1 MREDLRAA
9 ARSLAKSPTF
19 TAVALAVIALGIGS
33 ATAVFSLVDA
43 IVLRALPF
51 DEHDRLAVVLEHD
64 PTGKP
69 VFGSG
74 LTTPQTYADWR
85 RLQEGF
91 DGLAATSST
100 AFRLK
105 GETGEPA
112 EARGFRFSWE
122 FLPML
127 RVSPM
132 IGRGFTADDEIEGRH
147 QVVIL
152 SYGFWQRRFGGD
164 PSAVGRTIELSEE
177 PHEIVGVMPP
187 DFAYPVAAE
196 RPTEIY
202 APIWFRKTDL
212 VRGGS
217 RNFNWTIVG
226 RLKPGVSLQQANEQM
241 DRVAAALDE
250 QHPKWSPGRRT
261 RVLTLHE
268 HLVGRVRGWLLM
280 LLGAVALVLLIACAN
295 VANLMLARATVR
307 AREMGIRAALGASRW
322 RLVRGLI
329 VEGLVLSTAGAALG
343 VLLAYFGVQAILAWL
358 PAGLPRV
365 AAIGLDLRVLLVTTG
380 VAMASGALFG
390 MIPGLQSSR
399 PDLTTALK
407 DSGRSSTAGSAS
419 QWLRHALVVAEV
431 ALAVLLLVGAGLF
444 IGSFVRLMRIDPG
457 FEYRGVLVFNV
468 SPRIQGN
475 NFDAAIRASRT
486 YVPAMHEA
494 VSRVPG
500 VRDVATVSGGLP
512 LTGSWSRNSVELPG
526 RGELEGDEYSLDRRI
541 VSPNYLQLMRI
552 PLLRGRYLQETDT
565 ENAERV
571 IVLNDAAAR
580 LYWPGEEALGKRI
593 TMNDK
598 ERTVVGIVGNIRHL
612 GPEQPERQEGYVP
625 FAQDSTIGSTL
636 AIRTDGDPLTLIP
649 SVKAA
654 IWSVNPEQRLSS
666 DLVTLDA
673 YMDRLIRQ
681 RRFNM
686 ALLASFGVLGLVIAA
701 VGIYG
706 VMAYVVA
713 QRTSEIGVRMALGA
727 TRGNVVT
734 MVMRRAVVL
743 MALGLTLGGAAAW
756 GLGRTVETFLF
767 QTEPT
772 DPRVF
777 VGALLTLTLAGL
789 VASAVPA
796 RRAASVDP
804 LVALRHE

>member
-9 ARSLAKSPTF
+9 VRSLAKSPTF

-64 PTGKP
+64 PTGKA

-74 LTTPQTYADWR
+74 LTTPQMYADWR

-100 AFRLK
+100 AFTLK
-105 GETGEPA
+105 NESGEPA
-112 EARGFRFSWE
+112 EARGFRFTSE

-132 IGRGFTADDEIEGRH
+132 IGRNFTAEDEIDGRH
-147 QVVIL
+147 RVVIL

-164 PSAVGRTIELSEE
+164 PSAVGQTIELSEAS
-177 PHEIVGVMPP
+177 HEIIGVMPP
-187 DFAYPVAAE
+187 DFAYPVASE

-202 APIWFRKTDL
+202 APIWFRKDDL
-212 VRGGS
+212 TRGGS
-217 RNFNWTIVG
+217 RNYNWTVIG
-226 RLKPGVSLQQANEQM
+226 RLKDGVSLQQANEQM

-250 QHPKWSPGRRT
+250 QYPKWSPGRRT

-268 HLVGRVRGWLLM
+268 HLVGRARGWLLM
-280 LLGAVALVLLIACAN
+280 LLGAVVIVLLIASAN

-322 RLVRGLI
+322 RLVRGLV
-329 VEGLVLSTAGAALG
+329 VEGLVLSVAGAGLG

-358 PAGLPRV
+358 PTGLPRV
-365 AAIGLDLRVLLVTTG
+365 AAIGLDLRVLLVTTS
-380 VAMASGALFG
+380 VAMASGVLFG
-390 MIPGLQSSR
+390 IIPGLQSSR
-399 PDLTTALK
+399 PDLSTALK
-407 DSGRSSTAGSAS
+407 DSGRSTTAGTAS
-419 QWLRHALVVAEV
+419 QWLRSTLVVAEV

-444 IGSFVRLMRIDPG
+444 IGSFARLMSIDPG
-457 FEYRGVLVFNV
+457 FDYRGVLVLNV
-468 SPRIQGN
+468 SPRFQGD
-475 NFDAAIRASRT
+475 FDEAMKLSRT
-486 YVPAMHEA
+486 YVPAMQEA
-494 VSRVPG
+494 VRVVPG
-500 VRDVATVSGGLP
+500 VRDIATVSGGLP
-512 LTGSWSRNSVELPG
+512 LTGSWSRNSIELPG

-552 PLLRGRYLQETDT
+552 PLLRGRYLQDTDR
-565 ENAERV
+565 ENSEPV
-571 IVLNDAAAR
+571 IVINDAAAK
-580 LYWPGEEALGKRI
+580 LYWPGEDALGKRL
-593 TMNDK
+593 TMNKK

-625 FAQDSTIGSTL
+625 FEQDSTIGSTL
-636 AIRTDGDPLTLIP
+636 AIRTDGDPMTFLP
-649 SVKAA
+649 SIKAA
-654 IWSVNPEQRLSS
+654 IWSVNPEQRLTS
-666 DLVTLDA
+666 DIVTLEG

-686 ALLASFGVLGLVIAA
+686 ALLASFGILGLLIAA

-727 TRGNVVT
+727 TRSAVVT
-734 MVMRRAVVL
+734 MVMRRAGIL
-743 MALGLTLGGAAAW
+743 MAVGLVLGGAAAW
-756 GLGRTVETFLF
+756 ALSRTVETFLF

-777 VGALLTLTLAGL
+777 AGALLTLTLAGL
-789 VASAVPA
+789 LASAVPA

>member
-9 ARSLAKSPTF
+9 IRSLAKSPTF
-19 TAVALAVIALGIGS
+19 TAVALTVIALGIGS

-51 DEHDRLAVVLEHD
+51 DEHDRLAVVLGHD
-64 PTGKP
+64 PTGKS

-74 LTTPQTYADWR
+74 LTTPQTFADWR

-100 AFRLK
+100 VFTLK
-105 GETGEPA
+105 SESGEPA
-112 EARGFRFSWE
+112 DARGFRFTPE

-132 IGRGFTADDEIEGRH
+132 IGRNFTADDELEGRH
-147 QVVIL
+147 RVVIL
-152 SYGFWQRRFGGD
+152 SHGFWQRRFGGD
-164 PSAVGRTIELSEE
+164 PSAVGQTIELSEAS
-177 PHEIVGVMPP
+177 HEIVGVMPP
-187 DFAYPVAAE
+187 GFAYPVASE

-202 APIWFRKTDL
+202 APIWFRKDDL
-212 VRGGS
+212 TRGGS
-217 RNFNWTIVG
+217 RNYNWTVIG
-226 RLKPGVSLQQANEQM
+226 RLKDGISLQQANEQM

-268 HLVGRVRGWLLM
+268 HLVGRARGWLLM
-280 LLGAVALVLLIACAN
+280 LLGAVAIVLLIACAN

-329 VEGLVLSTAGAALG
+329 VEGLVLSTVGAALG

-358 PAGLPRV
+358 PTGLPRV
-365 AAIGLDLRVLLVTTG
+365 AAIGLDPRVLLVTTG
-380 VAMASGALFG
+380 VAMASGVLFG
-390 MIPGLQSSR
+390 IIPGLQSSR
-399 PDLTTALK
+399 PDLSTALK

-419 QWLRHALVVAEV
+419 QWLRSSLVVAEV

-444 IGSFVRLMRIDPG
+444 IGSFVRLMSIDPG
-457 FEYRGVLVFNV
+457 FDYRGVTVFNV
-468 SPRIQGN
+468 GPRIQGD
-475 NFDAAIRASRT
+475 FEQAMKVSRT
-486 YVPAMHEA
+486 YVPQMQEA
-494 VSRVPG
+494 VRRVPG

-512 LTGSWSRNSVELPG
+512 LSGSWSRNSIELPG
-526 RGELEGDEYSLDRRI
+526 RGELDGDEYSLDRRI
-541 VSPNYLQLMRI
+541 VSSNYLQLMRI
-552 PLLRGRYLQETDT
+552 PLLRGRYLQDTDR
-565 ENAERV
+565 ENSEPV
-571 IVLNDAAAR
+571 IVVNDAAAK
-580 LYWPGEEALGKRI
+580 LYWPGEDALGKRL
-593 TMNDK
+593 TMNKK

-625 FAQDSTIGSTL
+625 FVQDSTIGSTL
-636 AIRTDGDPLTLIP
+636 AIRTDGDSMLFIP
-649 SVKAA
+649 SIKAA
-654 IWSVNPEQRLSS
+654 IWSVNPEQRLTG
-666 DLVTLDA
+666 DIVTLEG

-681 RRFNM
+681 RRFNI
-686 ALLASFGVLGLVIAA
+686 ALLGSCGILGLLIAA

-727 TRGNVVT
+727 TRGNVVG
-734 MVMRRAVVL
+734 MVMRRAGLL
-743 MALGLTLGGAAAW
+743 MVIGLVLGGVAAW
-756 GLGRTVETFLF
+756 ALSRTVETFLF

-777 VGALLTLTLAGL
+777 LGALVTLTLAGL
-789 VASAVPA
+789 LASAVPA